1 MEGSTPEELRK
12 RLTAILSMVISGVSE
27 DCPICMDPLDLPVIT
42 HCAHIFCRKCIE
54 MSIERT
60 SPTCPMCR
68 GSISV
73 DKLVDP
79 PADQEEDSMESNE
92 WNSSAKV

>member
-1 MEGSTPEELRK
+1 
-12 RLTAILSMVISGVSE
+12 
-27 DCPICMDPLDLPVIT
+27 
-42 HCAHIFCRKCIE
+42 
-54 MSIERT
+54 
-60 SPTCPMCR
+60 MCR